1 MRKPWTAICLLA
13 VIVGFCWWSTWHV
26 DQICR
31 DTSALLEQAER
42 YCTVGEFSKG
52 MEQVAGSWNIWNRH
66 EGFLGM
72 ALRHTESDDV
82 GILFPSL
89 LESCRQRDL
98 EEFNR
103 RNLELMATISHLS
116 RMEIPY
122 YFNVL

>member
-13 VIVGFCWWSTWHV
+13 TIVGFCWWSTWHV

-31 DTSALLEQAER
+31 DTTALLEQAER

-52 MEQVAGSWNIWNRH
+52 MEQVAGSWNLWNRH

>member
-31 DTSALLEQAER
+31 DTTALLEQAER

-82 GILFPSL
+82 GILVPSL